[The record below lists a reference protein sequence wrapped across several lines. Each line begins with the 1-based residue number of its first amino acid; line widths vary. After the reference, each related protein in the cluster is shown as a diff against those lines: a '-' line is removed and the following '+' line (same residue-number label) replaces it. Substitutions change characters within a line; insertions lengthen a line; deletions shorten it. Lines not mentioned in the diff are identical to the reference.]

1 MANDGANSD
10 HDPAE
15 PSSAQPTGPDALH
28 EALHRV
34 GEAREYLAHL
44 VAAEIE
50 RFKLRLRTAA
60 AWAVVAIT
68 ALILLLATLVAAA
81 GLLLLGLAELIGN
94 LLGGHN
100 WLGLVIVGGGIL
112 LLGAGAVAWALWAWQ
127 ASAYDAAKQR
137 FAARRRRQ
145 QAEFGH
151 SVDDPS
157 ADD

>member
-1 MANDGANSD
+1 MADDGANSE
-10 HDPAE
+10 HDPADA
-15 PSSAQPTGPDALH
+15 SSARPTGPDALQ

-34 GEAREYLAHL
+34 GEAREYFTHL

-50 RFKLRLRTAA
+50 RVKLRLRTAA

-68 ALILLLATLVAAA
+68 ALVLLLAVLVAAA

-94 LLGGHN
+94 LLGGHT
-100 WLGLVIVGGGIL
+100 WLGLVVVGGGIL
-112 LLGAGAVAWALWAWQ
+112 LLGTGAVAWALWAWQ
-127 ASAYDAAKQR
+127 ASAYDAAKER

-145 QAEFGH
+145 QAQFGH

-157 ADD
+157 TDD